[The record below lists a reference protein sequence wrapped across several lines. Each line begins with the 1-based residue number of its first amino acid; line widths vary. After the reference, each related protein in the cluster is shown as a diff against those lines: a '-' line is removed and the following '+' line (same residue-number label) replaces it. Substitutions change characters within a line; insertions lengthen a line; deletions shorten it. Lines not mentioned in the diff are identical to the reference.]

1 MLYAFHLSA
10 NDMGG
15 RWKGNIGSDD
25 KPFFIIF
32 NIEIHA
38 DSISGVADSPN
49 QHKYGIPIT
58 SIIVEDKN
66 VDIKITPFN
75 LNFKGTFTS
84 ENTLEGNIVQNGKS
98 LTCVFNKLDRPQ
110 EPRPPYNYESKNIVF
125 KNEIENFYLA
135 GTLTIP
141 NKMNG
146 FPAVVLISGS
156 GLQNRDEEIFDHRPF
171 RVIADYLSR
180 RGIAVLRYDDRGYN
194 WSKGRT
200 DSTSMEGY
208 MFDAMS
214 AVNYLKTVPGLDTT
228 RIGLI
233 GHSEGGTI
241 AFMAAARNPS
251 ISYIISMAGMGI
263 PGDSL
268 MLIQNRDILLA
279 EGYSEEISS
288 SYCALL
294 QRVFDIYKTYT
305 TEYILDNLQSLIQ
318 EVYTNNPLD
327 LPDELKK
334 NITLLLKTPVSY
346 YLKDFLKHNP
356 IYDLAQISCPVLAI
370 NGEVDL
376 QVNSFLNLNAI
387 YKGVHNNG
395 NDKVTIIEYPNL
407 NHLFQTAQTGRISEY
422 GSITE
427 TISPQVL
434 EDMYNWITQVV
445 STLQ

>member
-1 MLYAFHLSA
+1 
-10 NDMGG
+10 
-15 RWKGNIGSDD
+15 
-25 KPFFIIF
+25 
-32 NIEIHA
+32 
-38 DSISGVADSPN
+38 
-49 QHKYGIPIT
+49 
-58 SIIVEDKN
+58 
-66 VDIKITPFN
+66 
-75 LNFKGTFTS
+75 
-84 ENTLEGNIVQNGKS
+84 
-98 LTCVFNKLDRPQ
+98 
-110 EPRPPYNYESKNIVF
+110 
-125 KNEIENFYLA
+125 
-135 GTLTIP
+135 
-141 NKMNG
+141 
-146 FPAVVLISGS
+146 
-156 GLQNRDEEIFDHRPF
+156 
-171 RVIADYLSR
+171 
-180 RGIAVLRYDDRGYN
+180 
-194 WSKGRT
+194 
-200 DSTSMEGY
+200 
-208 MFDAMS
+208 
-214 AVNYLKTVPGLDTT
+214 
-228 RIGLI
+228 
-233 GHSEGGTI
+233 
-241 AFMAAARNPS
+241 
-251 ISYIISMAGMGI
+251 MAGMGI

-294 QRVFDIYKTYT
+294 QRAFDIYKTYT

-327 LPDELKK
+327 FPDELKK